1 MEGRHIVAAGTAAD
15 RALFSS
21 AFLGTGLG
29 SVRRPYAGL
38 HHSSALNRRPERK
51 GNAVHD
57 GSDGT
62 GTSPTDHLLNGTI
75 PLAVRDFGGAGPT
88 VVLLHGLGGN
98 LVHWGAFAPLLT
110 DGYRVLAAD
119 LRGHGRSGDGPW
131 TWEAVLDDVETVVDH
146 FEVESPV
153 VIGHSLG
160 GAVATRWV
168 LRHPD
173 CPAAVNLDMLRTP
186 ETALEN
192 YVGMDPE
199 RAHQARARLR
209 DFFTGQT
216 TAMAAPLPAE
226 QVEAMRAQHR
236 GMAGELG
243 AEAFDRNLDLREDGA
258 WLRPNAELLAQVR
271 QELLADEMFALF
283 ERVRSPLLVCAA
295 GVELPVMTGDGPSS
309 GEDAAG
315 TAELMTEL
323 MAAYRRGIDR
333 DITAVSAV
341 NPHVTFTKV
350 EASHGMVLERPAELA
365 DLIRG
370 FLDTPRT

>member
-1 MEGRHIVAAGTAAD
+1 M
-15 RALFSS
+15 
-21 AFLGTGLG
+21 
-29 SVRRPYAGL
+29 
-38 HHSSALNRRPERK
+38 
-51 GNAVHD
+51 HD

-75 PLAVRDFGGAGPT
+75 PLAVRDFGGDGPT

-98 LVHWGAFAPLLT
+98 LVHWGAFAPMLT
-110 DGYRVLAAD
+110 DGYRVLALD

-131 TWEAVLDDVETVVDH
+131 TWDAVLDDVEAVASH
-146 FEVESPV
+146 LGAENPV

-192 YVGMDPE
+192 YVGMDPD
-199 RAHQARARLR
+199 RARRARARLR
-209 DFFTGQT
+209 DLFTGQT
-216 TAMAAPLPAE
+216 AAMGAPLPAE
-226 QVEAMRAQHR
+226 HVEAMRAQHR
-236 GMAGELG
+236 SMAGELG
-243 AEAFDRNLDLREDGA
+243 AEAFDRNLDLRDDGA
-258 WLRPNAELLAQVR
+258 WLRPNAELLTQVR
-271 QELLADEMFALF
+271 QEFLADEMFALF

-295 GVELPVMTGDGPSS
+295 TAELPVMTGDEGAQEPFAD
-309 GEDAAG
+309 EMA
-315 TAELMTEL
+315 EL

-333 DITAVSAV
+333 DIAAVSAV

-350 EASHGMVLERPAELA
+350 EASHGMLFEQPAELA
-365 DLIRG
+365 DLIRK